1 MVLNRFRKKAQ
12 KQTKEAEKQ
21 KREDKKDAEDQQ
33 AKQQKKSD
41 PDPNEPNKFNFSV
54 KKKITKQK
62 FDLTKDEKKK
72 KVIDLTKE
80 KKVVDL
86 TKDEKRKKTVI
97 ELSDDEDDKPPPPA
111 PKAKAKRNPQKLTKP
126 GLKAVRKIS
135 KSKQPPSKDEKR
147 KTVIELSD
155 DEDKAPKAKAAPNLR
170 KIKKQV
176 KEYKKSFVPSQKT
189 SYL

>member
-1 MVLNRFRKKAQ
+1 M
-12 KQTKEAEKQ
+12 
-21 KREDKKDAEDQQ
+21 
-33 AKQQKKSD
+33 
-41 PDPNEPNKFNFSV
+41 
-54 KKKITKQK
+54 
-62 FDLTKDEKKK
+62 
-72 KVIDLTKE
+72 TKE

-135 KSKQPPSKDEKR
+135 KSKQPPPKDEKR

-176 KEYKKSFVPSQKT
+176 KEYQKFIRPKPKNKLPVEAEPEKTGQKREKEVEIQIKETPIAAPKKRAKKT
-189 SYL
+189 SEKENDAKDLFRAIRKASKRPAKGPEDFL